1 VRFKAL
7 SPRWSPQGG
16 PSLRSKLPRLPL
28 ACTLLTTLVML
39 LVPSL
44 LLARL
49 PRPQAIGLEKLMAQV
64 SLLQSFRASPDRP
77 VPEVWRQRF
86 GVPMAE
92 KLWRLQTRTWWQFWD
107 GHAEAQP
114 FLALPLRGLP
124 PAYLTSVAVPPLTVG
139 DLAIFAPDLLSRQI
153 LSSRLLPEVR
163 RSGGLRLRCL
173 PRLEHEQ
180 AVFWRPSA
188 LGVLLG
194 PLAPFLQSYQEGC
207 LSLTIRGDGLLWAGE
222 AASVEG
228 MVLQLPARGVN
239 ETSWPVLNP
248 SASDELLEVQGSS
261 LERLLAGLLARE
273 LIRQPLAERYGLG
286 PVQISLLRQTPF
298 RLLLKPKAQGPFQA
312 SIEVTVM
319 VGNQQSAWKE
329 LLVRLSK
336 ALEKEGLRPLSKPTA
351 AAKPSSSPQALSGPA
366 PMALWQRKDGV
377 IVGGWLW
384 SSSTGSNEQIT
395 LFLGPP
401 PAQPARFLPERL
413 LKGNGMLLLARPQKL
428 ASLGLLPPDLP
439 EVVKRSAWLWFASD
453 SFPGTGK
460 DAPLSQLQG
469 TLMLAP

>member
-7 SPRWSPQGG
+7 SPRWSPQGW

-28 ACTLLTTLVML
+28 ACTLLTTLALL

-44 LLARL
+44 LLGRL
-49 PRPQAIGLEKLMAQV
+49 PRPQAIGLEKLMAQA

-77 VPEVWRQRF
+77 VPELWRQRF
-86 GVPMAE
+86 GVPAAE

-114 FLALPLRGLP
+114 FLALSLRGLP
-124 PAYLTSVAVPPLTVG
+124 PAFLTSVAVPPLTVG
-139 DLAIFAPDLLSRQI
+139 DLAIFPPDLLSRQI

-194 PLAPFLQSYQEGC
+194 PLAPFLQNYQEGC
-207 LSLTIRGDGLLWAGE
+207 LSLTIRGDGLLWTGE

-239 ETSWPVLNP
+239 ETSWPVMNP

-312 SIEVTVM
+312 SMEVTVM

-336 ALEKEGLRPLSKPTA
+336 ALEKEGLRPLAKPTA
-351 AAKPSSSPQALSGPA
+351 APKPTLSPPA
-366 PMALWQRKDGV
+366 VSAPGPMALWQRKDGV
-377 IVGGWLW
+377 VVGGWFW
-384 SSSTGSNEQIT
+384 SSGKGSNEQIT

-401 PAQPARFLPERL
+401 PAQQGGVLPERF
-413 LKGNGMLLLARPQKL
+413 LKGDGMLLMARPQKL
-428 ASLGLLPPDLP
+428 ATLGLLPPDLP
-439 EVVKRSAWLWFASD
+439 EVVKRSAWLWFASEP
-453 SFPGTGK
+453 FPGTGK

-469 TLMLAP
+469 TLMLGP

>member
-1 VRFKAL
+1 M
-7 SPRWSPQGG
+7 
-16 PSLRSKLPRLPL
+16 PL
-28 ACTLLTTLVML
+28 ACTLLTTLVLL

-44 LLARL
+44 LLGRL
-49 PRPQAIGLEKLMAQV
+49 PRPQAIGLEKLMAQA

-86 GVPMAE
+86 GMPLAE

-124 PAYLTSVAVPPLTVG
+124 PALLTSVAVPPLTVG
-139 DLAIFAPDLLSRQI
+139 DLAIFPPDLLSRQI

-194 PLAPFLQSYQEGC
+194 PLAPFLQNYQEGC
-207 LSLTIRGDGLLWAGE
+207 LSLTIRGDGLLWTGE

-239 ETSWPVLNP
+239 ETPWPVMNP

-312 SIEVTVM
+312 SMEVTVM

-336 ALEKEGLRPLSKPTA
+336 ALEKEGLRPLAKPTA
-351 AAKPSSSPQALSGPA
+351 PPKPTEAPKPTMSPPTASAPG

-377 IVGGWLW
+377 VVGGWLW
-384 SSSTGSNEQIT
+384 SSGNGSNEQIT

-401 PAQPARFLPERL
+401 PSQPGRVLPERF
-413 LKGNGMLLLARPQKL
+413 LKGEGMLLMARPQKL
-428 ASLGLLPPDLP
+428 ATLGLLPPDLP
-439 EVVKRSAWLWFASD
+439 EVVKRSAWLWFA
-453 SFPGTGK
+453 
-460 DAPLSQLQG
+460 
-469 TLMLAP
+469 

>member
-1 VRFKAL
+1 M
-7 SPRWSPQGG
+7 
-16 PSLRSKLPRLPL
+16 PL
-28 ACTLLTTLVML
+28 ACTLLTTLALL

-44 LLARL
+44 LLGRL

-86 GVPMAE
+86 GEPMAE

-124 PAYLTSVAVPPLTVG
+124 PAFLTSVAVPPLTVG
-139 DLAIFAPDLLSRQI
+139 DLAIFPPDLLSRQI

-207 LSLTIRGDGLLWAGE
+207 LSLTIRGDGLLWTGE

-239 ETSWPVLNP
+239 ETPWPVMNP

-286 PVQISLLRQTPF
+286 PVQISLLRQSPF

-312 SIEVTVM
+312 SMEVTVM

-336 ALEKEGLRPLSKPTA
+336 ALEREGLRPLAKPTA
-351 AAKPSSSPQALSGPA
+351 A

-377 IVGGWLW
+377 VVGGWHW
-384 SSSTGSNEQIT
+384 SSGKGSNEQIT

-401 PAQPARFLPERL
+401 PAQPGRVLPERF
-413 LKGNGMLLLARPQKL
+413 LKGEGMLLMARPQKL
-428 ASLGLLPPDLP
+428 ATLGLLPPDLP
-439 EVVKRSAWLWFASD
+439 EVVKRSAWLWFASEP
-453 SFPGTGK
+453 FPGTGK

-469 TLMLAP
+469 TLMLGP